1 MSLKLRKK
9 TQKRHGWPWI
19 YSKLGQKDAHFGQF
33 ESPVGLSLK
42 CLCLLHMRNR
52 GQKDIVVWLGST
64 TGDYVFEM
72 VHLQLTFISKRGQK
86 DIVSKRCENAPKKT
100 YSGYTGGE
108 KDYVF

>member
-1 MSLKLRKK
+1 MVVPVFTANWAKK
-9 TQKRHGWPWI
+9 ALILDDFTTLI
-19 YSKLGQKDAHFGQF
+19 A
-33 ESPVGLSLK
+33 LSIG
-42 CLCLLHMRNR
+42 CLCLCHMRNR

-72 VHLQLTFISKRGQK
+72 VHLQLTLISKRGQK